1 MFYRISRFI
10 ALLIFAALIIVPS
23 MVVIFGSFKTDLE
36 IYDRPLLPPI
46 DWTIANYKR
55 LFTDSAIEQNF
66 INSIIVTSFSVVLT
80 LLLASLAAFGI
91 ARMVNITGKV
101 LFTLFAFGLAI
112 PAATNIIA
120 IFHQWG
126 AIQLI
131 LAVLL
136 LVLFFRYPGLTP
148 LILLT
153 LILDPILRFVA
164 GQQMSLTTTGT
175 PPGEALNG
183 VSLYLLL
190 VLFLA
195 SLWSKK
201 TN

>member
-1 MFYRISRFI
+1 MKLDIKKVFPNDLSKFEGFRINRFI
-10 ALLIFAALIIVPS
+10 TALYLSVMVARSCIHLFAADGGAQSIA
-23 MVVIFGSFKTDLE
+23 G
-36 IYDRPLLPPI
+36 I
-46 DWTIANYKR
+46 D
-55 LFTDSAIEQNF
+55 
-66 INSIIVTSFSVVLT
+66 TSVE
-80 LLLASLAAFGI
+80 GG
-91 ARMVNITGKV
+91 N
-101 LFTLFAFGLAI
+101 
-112 PAATNIIA
+112 NIIA

-190 VLFLA
+190 VLFLG
-195 SLWSKK
+195 SLLSKK

>member
-1 MFYRISRFI
+1 MKLDIKKVFPNNLSKFEGFRIIRFI
-10 ALLIFAALIIVPS
+10 TVLYLSVMVARSCIHLFAADGGAQSIA
-23 MVVIFGSFKTDLE
+23 G
-36 IYDRPLLPPI
+36 I
-46 DWTIANYKR
+46 D
-55 LFTDSAIEQNF
+55 
-66 INSIIVTSFSVVLT
+66 TSVE
-80 LLLASLAAFGI
+80 GG
-91 ARMVNITGKV
+91 N
-101 LFTLFAFGLAI
+101 
-112 PAATNIIA
+112 NIIA

-183 VSLYLLL
+183 ASLYLLL
-190 VLFLA
+190 VLFLG
-195 SLWSKK
+195 SLWKK
-201 TN
+201 KPN

>member
-1 MFYRISRFI
+1 MKFDIKKVFPKNPSRYEGFRIIRLIAVLYMF
-10 ALLIFAALIIVPS
+10 V
-23 MVVIFGSFKTDLE
+23 MVVRSCIH
-36 IYDRPLLPPI
+36 
-46 DWTIANYKR
+46 
-55 LFTDSAIEQNF
+55 
-66 INSIIVTSFSVVLT
+66 
-80 LLLASLAAFGI
+80 
-91 ARMVNITGKV
+91 
-101 LFTLFAFGLAI
+101 LFAPDGGAQSI
-112 PAATNIIA
+112 AGIDTSVEGGDNIIA

-136 LVLFFRYPGLTP
+136 FVLFFRYPGLTP

-153 LILDPILRFVA
+153 LSLDPVLRFVA

-183 VSLYLLL
+183 VAFYLLL
-190 VLFLA
+190 VLFLG
-195 SLWSKK
+195 SLWNRK

>member
-1 MFYRISRFI
+1 MKLDIKKVFPNNPSKFEGFRIIRFV
-10 ALLIFAALIIVPS
+10 ALLFMLVMVVRSCIHLFAADGGAQSIA
-23 MVVIFGSFKTDLE
+23 G
-36 IYDRPLLPPI
+36 I
-46 DWTIANYKR
+46 D
-55 LFTDSAIEQNF
+55 
-66 INSIIVTSFSVVLT
+66 TSVE
-80 LLLASLAAFGI
+80 GG
-91 ARMVNITGKV
+91 N
-101 LFTLFAFGLAI
+101 
-112 PAATNIIA
+112 NIIA

-131 LAVLL
+131 LAILL

-190 VLFLA
+190 VLFLG
-195 SLWSKK
+195 SLLSKK

>member
-1 MFYRISRFI
+1 MKFDIKKVFPKNPSSYEGFRIIRLI
-10 ALLIFAALIIVPS
+10 ASLFLSVMVARSCIHLFAADGGAQSIA
-23 MVVIFGSFKTDLE
+23 G
-36 IYDRPLLPPI
+36 I
-46 DWTIANYKR
+46 D
-55 LFTDSAIEQNF
+55 
-66 INSIIVTSFSVVLT
+66 TSVD
-80 LLLASLAAFGI
+80 GG
-91 ARMVNITGKV
+91 N
-101 LFTLFAFGLAI
+101 
-112 PAATNIIA
+112 NIIA

-183 VSLYLLL
+183 ASLYLLL
-190 VLFLA
+190 VLFLG
-195 SLWSKK
+195 SLWKK
-201 TN
+201 KPN